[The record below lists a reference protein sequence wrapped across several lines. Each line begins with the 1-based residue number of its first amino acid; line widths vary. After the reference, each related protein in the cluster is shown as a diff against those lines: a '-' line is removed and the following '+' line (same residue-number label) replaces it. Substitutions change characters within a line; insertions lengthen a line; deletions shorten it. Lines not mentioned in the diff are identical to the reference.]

1 MVESASDI
9 LFNNETFTEVADA
22 IPAALWRIGPC
33 FEQDWANKHWLE
45 FTGGRLEDEVNFG
58 WVDKVHPDDRERVLE
73 EFDCAFE
80 AREASRLEYRVR
92 GKDGV
97 YRWFLD
103 TGAPVYRRGEFAGF
117 VGTCTDI
124 TERKRAVAQTELLQ
138 PRLIE
143 RSAAEASSIRSSVV
157 VHEVNQPLTA
167 ISAHADALQS
177 LIAGRADLPREF
189 AEVAASVRNAA
200 DLAGDVL
207 RNYETIVRHG
217 TAEKRREDLSS
228 VLRSVEPSIRIHP
241 SAAEVRL
248 NWNLAADLLAHIST
262 TQIQQVLLNLAANG
276 LHAMQGM
283 PDRTL
288 TISAAK
294 WGDAAIV
301 SVADRGPGVPEA
313 MREQIFEAPVSSR
326 ADGMGLGLYLSR
338 LIVTDHGGRIWVEEN
353 PGGGSIFR
361 FKVPIGTGGEAP

>member
-1 MVESASDI
+1 
-9 LFNNETFTEVADA
+9 
-22 IPAALWRIGPC
+22 
-33 FEQDWANKHWLE
+33 
-45 FTGGRLEDEVNFG
+45 
-58 WVDKVHPDDRERVLE
+58 
-73 EFDCAFE
+73 
-80 AREASRLEYRVR
+80 
-92 GKDGV
+92 
-97 YRWFLD
+97 
-103 TGAPVYRRGEFAGF
+103 
-117 VGTCTDI
+117 
-124 TERKRAVAQTELLQ
+124 
-138 PRLIE
+138 
-143 RSAAEASSIRSSVV
+143 V

-276 LHAMQGM
+276 LQAMQGM

-361 FKVPIGTGGEAP
+361 FKVPIGTRGEAP